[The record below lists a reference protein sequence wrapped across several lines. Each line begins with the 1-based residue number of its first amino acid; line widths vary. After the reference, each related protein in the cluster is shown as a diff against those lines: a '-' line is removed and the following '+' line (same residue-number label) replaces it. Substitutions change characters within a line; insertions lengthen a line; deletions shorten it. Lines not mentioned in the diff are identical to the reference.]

1 MIADNSNLNKYVLI
15 NTSLRSCDSIK
26 KIELTEYEASS
37 KNIAFGLNGVEK
49 KYVLEKYCEE
59 PSEEEKSINQM
70 KRSRYEDIRNS
81 MG

>member
-15 NTSLRSCDSIK
+15 NTSLRSYALIEK
-26 KIELTEYEASS
+26 TELTEHEASN
-37 KNIAFGLNGVEK
+37 KNMALGLNGVKK
-49 KYVLEKYCEE
+49 KYVLEENWKE